1 MAQVAAADAA
11 GGERRRA
18 TTPRGGGRWCTGA
31 DGAEARGEAAS
42 PETAA
47 RGSRSARGPWLVS
60 AVEYTQ
66 SPEEEDAEET
76 DDDEEAAAELEP
88 TLAVGTAASVKKRY
102 NRGQS
107 FSSSSSMESD
117 VLVIGARDRQAP
129 HRGAIAEE
137 PLASP
142 AAGHPSASA
151 PRPLAARRCL
161 LARPPLATI
170 PTAVLSSSPAARTR
184 LCPAQLSSSVPHPP
198 PPCHLQLPP
207 RPARRPRPPPH
218 PPTAPTSAHHAPPV
232 ARARCRLASFTL
244 AAASAG
250 GSGCM

>member
-1 MAQVAAADAA
+1 MWAAAQVAAADAA

-18 TTPRGGGRWCTGA
+18 TAPRGGGRWCTGA

-60 AVEYTQ
+60 AVKYTQ

-129 HRGAIAEE
+129 HGGAIAEE

-151 PRPLAARRCL
+151 PHPPAARRCL
-161 LARPPLATI
+161 LARPLLATI
-170 PTAVLSSSPAARTR
+170 PAAVLSSSPAARTH

-198 PPCHLQLPP
+198 PPRHLQLPP
-207 RPARRPRPPPH
+207 RPPA
-218 PPTAPTSAHHAPPV
+218 
-232 ARARCRLASFTL
+232 ARARLRTHPQRRPQLITL
-244 AAASAG
+244 RQ
-250 GSGCM
+250 

>member
-1 MAQVAAADAA
+1 MWAAAQVAAADAA

-18 TTPRGGGRWCTGA
+18 TAPRGGGRWCTGA
-31 DGAEARGEAAS
+31 DGAEARGEAA
-42 PETAA
+42 
-47 RGSRSARGPWLVS
+47 WLVS

-129 HRGAIAEE
+129 HGGAIAEE

-142 AAGHPSASA
+142 AAVHPSASA
-151 PRPLAARRCL
+151 PRPPAARRRL

-170 PTAVLSSSPAARTR
+170 PAAVLSSSPAARTR
-184 LCPAQLSSSVPHPP
+184 LCPAQLPSSVPHPP
-198 PPCHLQLPP
+198 PPRHLQPPP
-207 RPARRPRPPPH
+207 RPPAARARLRTHPQRRPRLITP
-218 PPTAPTSAHHAPPV
+218 
-232 ARARCRLASFTL
+232 RQ
-244 AAASAG
+244 
-250 GSGCM
+250 